1 MVDTYDINTIR
12 YEKFEFFSREVIC
25 PVYLHGGL
33 ITDIETS
40 FLCLH
45 SSFSS
50 ALLLADKV
58 GNWGF
63 NYHVSTAQSRTV
75 GDYIEELRICIY
87 VRHKFKMYSK
97 SIKQL
102 NWYPISCIGQ
112 DVVKCR
118 IGMVLWYIIL
128 ARIEIR
134 RENDARRAE
143 VPSPKGPV
151 SETHKVP
158 CPVDKNG
165 WTHV

>member
-58 GNWGF
+58 GIE
-63 NYHVSTAQSRTV
+63 VSIIT
-75 GDYIEELRICIY
+75 Y
-87 VRHKFKMYSK
+87 
-97 SIKQL
+97 QL
-102 NWYPISCIGQ
+102 PR
-112 DVVKCR
+112 VAR
-118 IGMVLWYIIL
+118 L
-128 ARIEIR
+128 ANI
-134 RENDARRAE
+134 
-143 VPSPKGPV
+143 
-151 SETHKVP
+151 
-158 CPVDKNG
+158 
-165 WTHV
+165 